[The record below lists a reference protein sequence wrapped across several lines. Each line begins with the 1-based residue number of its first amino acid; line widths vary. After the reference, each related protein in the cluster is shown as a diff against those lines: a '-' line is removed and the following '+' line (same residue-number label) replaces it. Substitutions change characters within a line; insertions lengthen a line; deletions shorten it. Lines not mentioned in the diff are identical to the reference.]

1 MLYPQEKENPIKA
14 YFNSWTLEPLKFVKK
29 CFNISNHNVELG
41 EQLISFRHEYI
52 KDLTKQALEVEQ

>member
-1 MLYPQEKENPIKA
+1 MELLIKENLIKA
-14 YFNSWTLEPLKFVKK
+14 YFFSWSMSPKKFVKE

-52 KDLTKQALEVEQ
+52 KDLARQALEVKC